1 MGIFRGTGGS
11 GQATTDVYAS
21 KINGY
26 ATTATTKASEAAASA
41 TEAANTLDSFDDRYL
56 GAKASD
62 PTADNDGDAL
72 IAGALYFNTAIEG
85 LKVYTGS
92 TWNTVATGGDGAYLT
107 VGDANILYEPKL
119 TNSTRMKFFR
129 KSTAPEASVEN
140 LQEGDMWY
148 ETDTENVYFWR
159 ETGGN
164 VYSWTLLSTGTS
176 DSDTLDG
183 GSY

>member
-41 TEAANTLDSFDDRYL
+41 TDAANSFDSFDDRYL

-62 PTADNDGDAL
+62 PTEDNDGDTL
-72 IAGALYFNTAIEG
+72 VSGALYFNTTVEG

-92 TWNTVATGGDGAYLT
+92 TWNTVATGDDTYIT
-107 VGDANILYEPKL
+107 ESQANDLYEPKL
-119 TNSTRMKFFR
+119 TSATRMKFFR
-129 KSTAPEASVEN
+129 KAAAPQAVADS

-159 ETGGN
+159 ETSSN

>member
-11 GQATTDVYAS
+11 GEATTDVYAS
-21 KINGY
+21 KISGFAN
-26 ATTATTKASEAAASA
+26 TAKSKANEAASSALSAS
-41 TEAANTLDSFDDRYL
+41 TSYDNFDDRYL
-56 GAKASD
+56 GSKTSD
-62 PTADNDGDAL
+62 PTVDNDGDTL
-72 IAGALYFNTAIEG
+72 QAGALYFNTTVEG

-92 TWNTVATGGDGAYLT
+92 VWNIIATGGDTYLT
-107 VGDANILYEPKL
+107 EADADSLYEQKL
-119 TNSTRMKFFR
+119 TDATRMKFFR
-129 KSTAPEASVEN
+129 KASAPQAVADG

-159 ETGGN
+159 EVSGN
-164 VYSWTLLSTGTS
+164 VYSWALLSTGTT